1 MDETVKGQMKFCD
14 YFEDW
19 INVYKQGAV
28 RDVTMRKY
36 QTTLS
41 SLRKIIPELKCCE
54 MNRLNYQKMINEY
67 AETHEK
73 VTTTDFHHH
82 VKAAVLDA
90 IDEGYIEKDPT
101 RKIVIKGK
109 QPAEKKIKYLN
120 QYELHAVLK
129 DLKLEKIPSMDWL
142 ILLTA
147 KTGMR
152 FSEALAITP
161 GDFDFENQTI
171 RINKTW
177 GYKNGGGFEPT
188 KNRSSVRTIPV
199 DFKTVMQFAAL
210 TEGMS
215 KDDPV
220 FVKKGQKIYN
230 STANGILARHCKN
243 AGASTISMHGLR
255 HTHASLLLFQG
266 VSIASVSKRLGHA
279 DITTTQNTYLHI
291 MQELENK
298 DTDLIMRAMVTLT

>member
-1 MDETVKGQMKFCD
+1 MDESLKGQMKFCD
-14 YFEDW
+14 YFDDW

-36 QTTLS
+36 QTTLG

-90 IDEGYIEKDPT
+90 IDEGYIERDPT

-188 KNRSSVRTIPV
+188 KNRSSVRTIPI

-220 FVKKGQKIYN
+220 FVKKDRKYITQQRTGFWQDTAKIRVRRL
-230 STANGILARHCKN
+230 SLCMDCGTH
-243 AGASTISMHGLR
+243 MH
-255 HTHASLLLFQG
+255 HYSCF
-266 VSIASVSKRLGHA
+266 KEYRL
-279 DITTTQNTYLHI
+279 Q
-291 MQELENK
+291 
-298 DTDLIMRAMVTLT
+298 V

>member
-1 MDETVKGQMKFCD
+1 MDESLKGQMKFCD
-14 YFEDW
+14 YFDDW

-36 QTTLS
+36 QTTLG

-90 IDEGYIEKDPT
+90 IDEGYIERDPT

-188 KNRSSVRTIPV
+188 KNRSSVRTIPI

-230 STANGILARHCKN
+230 STANGILARHCEN
-243 AGASTISMHGLR
+243 TGASTISMHGLR

>member
-1 MDETVKGQMKFCD
+1 MDESLKGQMKFCD
-14 YFEDW
+14 YFDDW

-90 IDEGYIEKDPT
+90 IDEGYIERDPT

-210 TEGMS
+210 TEGMP

>member
-1 MDETVKGQMKFCD
+1 MDETVKEQMKFCD
-14 YFEDW
+14 YFKDW

-90 IDEGYIEKDPT
+90 IDEGYIERDPT

-210 TEGMS
+210 TEGMP

>member
-1 MDETVKGQMKFCD
+1 MDESLKGQMKFCD
-14 YFEDW
+14 YFDDW

-36 QTTLS
+36 QTTLG

-188 KNRSSVRTIPV
+188 KNRSSVRTIPI

-230 STANGILARHCKN
+230 STANGILARHCEN
-243 AGASTISMHGLR
+243 TGASTISMHGLR